1 MPESKK
7 KKIKIIQRKPSR
19 KKYLLLFLF
28 LSLFGF
34 GVIGQDTVD
43 WVGSYSSKELEGTE
57 EKVTNNKIYFYWQI
71 ASLKRAIPPRYIKMI
86 DIDAYAKRGQFLN
99 SGILFTY
106 NGLKNSDVS
115 ICGNFSSWRCIPMTK
130 NKFGVFHALIP
141 ANFKN
146 RKEEAVVSYEYKF
159 KVDNLFDFDVENS
172 NRHSDGAGS
181 YYSEYLLEN
190 FDFEKHI
197 SARVISD
204 EMTEDLDFIT
214 VEFQIYKP
222 NASVISLVGN
232 FNQWNPEHDYLQKD
246 RNGIFKLRKK
256 LRPGEYLYNYIVDGE
271 KILDTYNS
279 ETRHRVE
286 TDELSSYLKVI
297 DNKFSSL

>member
-1 MPESKK
+1 MPESQK

-115 ICGNFSSWRCIPMTK
+115 ICGNFSIVAKSLP
-130 NKFGVFHALIP
+130 VAD
-141 ANFKN
+141 
-146 RKEEAVVSYEYKF
+146 RKSVV
-159 KVDNLFDFDVENS
+159 
-172 NRHSDGAGS
+172 
-181 YYSEYLLEN
+181 
-190 FDFEKHI
+190 
-197 SARVISD
+197 
-204 EMTEDLDFIT
+204 
-214 VEFQIYKP
+214 
-222 NASVISLVGN
+222 
-232 FNQWNPEHDYLQKD
+232 
-246 RNGIFKLRKK
+246 
-256 LRPGEYLYNYIVDGE
+256 
-271 KILDTYNS
+271 
-279 ETRHRVE
+279 
-286 TDELSSYLKVI
+286 
-297 DNKFSSL
+297 

>member
-1 MPESKK
+1 MQKTKK
-7 KKIKIIQRKPSR
+7 KQIARPAKKKFR
-19 KKYLLLFLF
+19 KKYLVLFLF
-28 LSLFGF
+28 FSLFGF
-34 GVIGQDTVD
+34 SVIGQDTVD
-43 WVGSYSSKELEGTE
+43 WIGSYSSKELEGSD
-57 EKVTNNKIYFYWQI
+57 EKASYNKIYFYWQI
-71 ASLKRAIPPRYIKMI
+71 ASLKRAVPPRFIKMI
-86 DIDAYAKRGQFLN
+86 DIDTYAKRGEFLN

-106 NGLKNSDVS
+106 NGLKNNDVS

-130 NKFGVFHALIP
+130 NRFGVFHIIIP
-141 ANFKN
+141 TDFKD
-146 RKEEAVVSYEYKF
+146 RKDEPILSYEYKF
-159 KVDNLFDFDVENS
+159 KVDHLFDFDIENT

-181 YYSEYLLEN
+181 YYSEYILETV
-190 FDFEKHI
+190 DFKKQV
-197 SARVISD
+197 SAKVID
-204 EMTEDLDFIT
+204 EEMAEDLDFIT

-232 FNQWNPEHDYLQKD
+232 FNQWNPEHDYLHKD

-297 DNKFSSL
+297 DSKMSSL

>member
-1 MPESKK
+1 MPESQK

-232 FNQWNPEHDYLQKD
+232 
-246 RNGIFKLRKK
+246 
-256 LRPGEYLYNYIVDGE
+256 
-271 KILDTYNS
+271 
-279 ETRHRVE
+279 
-286 TDELSSYLKVI
+286 
-297 DNKFSSL
+297 